1 MCCRLRLDLRELRR
15 KSGAFFGS
23 REGTG
28 SVSVVA
34 INTACRRLHISQKKR
49 KNFTTK
55 TCPGCRIAQDLLAV
69 PGRKITDVQRNKN
82 LQKRKAEIM
91 FDIGIVGG
99 GTAGMTA
106 AIYGQRAGKK
116 TVIIEGGNFGGQ
128 ITSSPNVEN
137 YPGIASV
144 SGSEFSMNLLDQA
157 MKLGTET
164 VVEKV
169 TGIRDEGGIKVIE
182 TTGKEYPC
190 RSVIL
195 ATGVTH
201 RHLGVPGEEKL
212 TGAGVSYCATCDGA
226 FFRGR
231 DVAVIGGG
239 STALQDAEFLSNYC
253 KKVYLVHR
261 RDEFRGEESIV
272 RRLREKENVEFV
284 LSATVNEIL
293 GDTVVEGVSLN
304 NKKTGEN
311 FRLDVAGVF
320 IAVGQIPQNEQFAET
335 VKLDGAGFI
344 LASEDCMTSHPGIFA
359 AGDCR
364 TKEVRQLTTAAADGA
379 VAALAAC
386 RYVAEH

>member
-1 MCCRLRLDLRELRR
+1 MY
-15 KSGAFFGS
+15 
-23 REGTG
+23 
-28 SVSVVA
+28 
-34 INTACRRLHISQKKR
+34 
-49 KNFTTK
+49 
-55 TCPGCRIAQDLLAV
+55 
-69 PGRKITDVQRNKN
+69 
-82 LQKRKAEIM
+82 
-91 FDIGIVGG
+91 DIGIIGG

-106 AIYGQRAGKK
+106 AIYGQRAGKR

-157 MKLGTET
+157 MKLGAETE
-164 VVEKV
+164 VERV
-169 TGIRDEGGIKVIE
+169 TGIRDEGAIKVIE

-190 RSVIL
+190 RSVII

-201 RHLGVPGEEKL
+201 RHLGVPGEERL

-253 KKVYLVHR
+253 RKVYLVHR

-272 RRLREKENVEFV
+272 KRLRQKENIEFV
-284 LSATVNEIL
+284 LSATVKEIT
-293 GDTVVEGVSLN
+293 GDSVVEGVVLN
-304 NKKTGEN
+304 NKKTGEE

-320 IAVGQIPQNEQFAET
+320 IAVGQIPQNEIFVEV
-335 VKLDGAGFI
+335 VKLDGNGFI
-344 LASEDCMTSHPGIFA
+344 LAAEDCITSHPGIFA

-386 RYVAEH
+386 KYVAAQE

>member
-1 MCCRLRLDLRELRR
+1 MY
-15 KSGAFFGS
+15 
-23 REGTG
+23 
-28 SVSVVA
+28 
-34 INTACRRLHISQKKR
+34 
-49 KNFTTK
+49 
-55 TCPGCRIAQDLLAV
+55 
-69 PGRKITDVQRNKN
+69 
-82 LQKRKAEIM
+82 
-91 FDIGIVGG
+91 DIGIIGG

-116 TVIIEGGNFGGQ
+116 TIIIEGGVFGGQ

-157 MKLGTET
+157 VKLGAET
-164 VVEKV
+164 AMEQV
-169 TGIRDEGGIKVIE
+169 TNIRDEGSVKVIE
-182 TTGKEYPC
+182 TAGKEYPC

-201 RHLGVPGEEKL
+201 RHLGVPNEERL
-212 TGAGVSYCATCDGA
+212 TGAGVSYCATCDGM

-231 DVAVIGGG
+231 DVAVVGGG

-253 KKVYLVHR
+253 RKVYLIHR

-272 RRLREKENVEFV
+272 KRLESKENVEFI
-284 LSATVNEIL
+284 LSATVRDII
-293 GDTVVEGVSLN
+293 GDQAVERLIVNS
-304 NKKTGEN
+304 KKTGKE
-311 FRLDVAGVF
+311 FKLDVSGVF
-320 IAVGQIPQNEQFAET
+320 IAVGQIPKNEIFADV
-335 VKLDGAGFI
+335 VKLDADGFI
-344 LASEDCMTSHPGIFA
+344 LAAEDCITSRPGIFA

-386 RYVAEH
+386 RYIAG

>member
-1 MCCRLRLDLRELRR
+1 MY
-15 KSGAFFGS
+15 
-23 REGTG
+23 
-28 SVSVVA
+28 
-34 INTACRRLHISQKKR
+34 
-49 KNFTTK
+49 
-55 TCPGCRIAQDLLAV
+55 
-69 PGRKITDVQRNKN
+69 
-82 LQKRKAEIM
+82 
-91 FDIGIVGG
+91 DIGIIGG

-116 TVIIEGGNFGGQ
+116 TIIIEGGVFGGQ

-157 MKLGTET
+157 VKLGAET
-164 VVEKV
+164 AMEQV
-169 TGIRDEGGIKVIE
+169 TGIRDEGSVKVIE
-182 TTGKEYPC
+182 TAGKEYPC

-201 RHLGVPGEEKL
+201 RHLGVPNEERL
-212 TGAGVSYCATCDGA
+212 TGAGVSYCATCDGM

-231 DVAVIGGG
+231 DVAVVGGG

-253 KKVYLVHR
+253 RKVYLIHR

-272 RRLREKENVEFV
+272 KRLESKENVEFI
-284 LSATVNEIL
+284 LSATVRDII
-293 GDTVVEGVSLN
+293 GDQAVERLIVNS
-304 NKKTGEN
+304 KKTGKE
-311 FRLDVAGVF
+311 FKLDVSGVF
-320 IAVGQIPQNEQFAET
+320 IAVGQIPKNEIFADV
-335 VKLDGAGFI
+335 VKLDADGFI
-344 LASEDCMTSHPGIFA
+344 LAAEDCITSRPGIFA

-386 RYVAEH
+386 RYIAG

>member
-1 MCCRLRLDLRELRR
+1 MY
-15 KSGAFFGS
+15 
-23 REGTG
+23 
-28 SVSVVA
+28 
-34 INTACRRLHISQKKR
+34 
-49 KNFTTK
+49 
-55 TCPGCRIAQDLLAV
+55 
-69 PGRKITDVQRNKN
+69 
-82 LQKRKAEIM
+82 
-91 FDIGIVGG
+91 DIGIVGG

-116 TVIIEGGNFGGQ
+116 TIIIEGGVFGGQ

-157 MKLGTET
+157 VKLGAET
-164 VVEKV
+164 AMDQV
-169 TGIRDEGGIKVIE
+169 TGIREEDGVKIIE
-182 TTGKEYPC
+182 TAGKEYPC

-201 RHLGVPGEEKL
+201 RHLGIPNEERL
-212 TGAGVSYCATCDGA
+212 TGAGVSYCATCDGM

-253 KKVYLVHR
+253 RKVYLIHR
-261 RDEFRGEESIV
+261 RDEFRGEDSIV
-272 RRLREKENVEFV
+272 KRLQGKENVEFI
-284 LSATVNEIL
+284 LSATVKEII
-293 GDTVVEGVSLN
+293 GDQAVERLIVNS
-304 NKKTGEN
+304 KKSGKE
-311 FRLDVAGVF
+311 FKLDVSGVF
-320 IAVGQIPQNEQFAET
+320 IAVGQIPKNEIFADV
-335 VKLDGAGFI
+335 VKLDADGFI
-344 LASEDCMTSHPGIFA
+344 LAAEDCITSRPGIFA

-386 RYVAEH
+386 KYIAG